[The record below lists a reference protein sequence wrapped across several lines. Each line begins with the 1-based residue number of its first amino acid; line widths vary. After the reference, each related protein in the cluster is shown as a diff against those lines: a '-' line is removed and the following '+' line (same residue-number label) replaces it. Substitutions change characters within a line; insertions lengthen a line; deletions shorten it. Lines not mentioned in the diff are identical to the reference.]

1 MEIPHPEH
9 NSRNS
14 VRRLTCT
21 KLKCYTTL
29 IRRETLVPQ
38 KEASHHA
45 EPKSGKPINV
55 VHVSST
61 FAPSLTTAIIFR
73 RLGSHDRYRKRG
85 LHLPI
90 DEKKL
95 VKVQGCCHKTNARRE
110 YKRLQTTERLIY
122 LFILPRNEG
131 LSQKIQTAYT
141 DTLN

>member
-1 MEIPHPEH
+1 MEIPHPEY
-9 NSRNS
+9 NSHNS

-38 KEASHHA
+38 KEGSHHA
-45 EPKSGKPINV
+45 EAKSGKPINV

-61 FAPSLTTAIIFR
+61 LTPSLTTAIIFR

-95 VKVQGCCHKTNARRE
+95 IKVQVFLTKEMHARRE
-110 YKRLQTTERLIY
+110 YKRLETTERLLY

-131 LSQKIQTAYT
+131 LPQKNA
-141 DTLN
+141 N

>member
-29 IRRETLVPQ
+29 IRRQTLVLQ
-38 KEASHHA
+38 KEVTPSEA
-45 EPKSGKPINV
+45 KSGKPINV
-55 VHVSST
+55 VHMSSS
-61 FAPSLTTAIIFR
+61 FVPSLTTAIIFR
-73 RLGSHDRYRKRG
+73 RMGFHDRYRKRG
-85 LHLPI
+85 LHLPV
-90 DEKKL
+90 DEKKKL
-95 VKVQGCCHKTNARRE
+95 VKVKGCSHKGNARRE
-110 YKRLQTTERLIY
+110 YKRLYTTERLIY

>member
-29 IRRETLVPQ
+29 IRSETLVPQ

-95 VKVQGCCHKTNARRE
+95 VKVQGFSHKRNARRE
-110 YKRLQTTERLIY
+110 YKRL
-122 LFILPRNEG
+122 
-131 LSQKIQTAYT
+131 
-141 DTLN
+141 

>member
-38 KEASHHA
+38 KEGSHHA
-45 EPKSGKPINV
+45 EAKSGQPINV
-55 VHVSST
+55 VHVSSS
-61 FAPSLTTAIIFR
+61 FAPLLTTAIIYR

-90 DEKKL
+90 DEKKTG
-95 VKVQGCCHKTNARRE
+95 QGSGFSHKRNAC
-110 YKRLQTTERLIY
+110 K
-122 LFILPRNEG
+122 EG
-131 LSQKIQTAYT
+131 I
-141 DTLN
+141 